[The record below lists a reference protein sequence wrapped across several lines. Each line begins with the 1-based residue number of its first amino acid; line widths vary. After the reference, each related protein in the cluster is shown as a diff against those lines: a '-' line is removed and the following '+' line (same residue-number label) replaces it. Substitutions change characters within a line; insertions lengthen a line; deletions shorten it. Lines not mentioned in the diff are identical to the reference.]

1 VDVSTG
7 LLHSWVTSELAC
19 PAAWIMD
26 SDDQSE
32 IAFLVPKNEGDFLC
46 AVESTTIG
54 HVVVTLTEI
63 LPDLKVSVAPDGDG

>member
-1 VDVSTG
+1 
-7 LLHSWVTSELAC
+7 
-19 PAAWIMD
+19 MD

-32 IAFLVPKNEGDFLC
+32 IAFLVLKNEGDFLC

>member
-1 VDVSTG
+1 
-7 LLHSWVTSELAC
+7 
-19 PAAWIMD
+19 MD

-63 LPDLKVSVAPDGDG
+63 LPDLKVSVAPDGDLLRTPGGTTYLDRG